1 MSFPTFLMSFA
12 ASHSGCQAS
21 TEIGA
26 TPAHTG
32 KVHTQVVLCLC
43 FVLTERTRQASCCT
57 SGQRE
62 LNFAL
67 TWIAFVFGSKTWLE
81 KWQLSH
87 GFAVDGAYFLGFSTV
102 LSEKQVVLLPIELF
116 ENWFSVSSV
125 QERLVLLASQL
136 LPSTLIGSNN
146 VQVARLVMG
155 CHECIRACLGMFLCT
170 FFPTQL
176 ETFIRRRKVVTW
188 SRPRTKILPAASRG
202 QWLTQHDFSWLLV
215 HLEF

>member
-1 MSFPTFLMSFA
+1 MSFA

-21 TEIGA
+21 TKIGA

-32 KVHTQVVLCLC
+32 KVHTQVVSCLC

-57 SGQRE
+57 SGPRE

-67 TWIAFVFGSKTWLE
+67 TWIAFVFGSKTWLA

-87 GFAVDGAYFLGFSTV
+87 GFAVDGAYCLGFSTF
-102 LSEKQVVLLPIELF
+102 LSEKCNCHTVSLWGRAYSLGFGTLEAGILATVVLLPIRLS
-116 ENWFSVSSV
+116 ENCFSVSSV

-136 LPSTLIGSNN
+136 LPSTLIGFNN

-155 CHECIRACLGMFLCT
+155 CHECIRACLGMFLCISSQYSSK
-170 FFPTQL
+170 PSSGVG
-176 ETFIRRRKVVTW
+176 KW
-188 SRPRTKILPAASRG
+188 
-202 QWLTQHDFSWLLV
+202 
-215 HLEF
+215 

>member
-21 TEIGA
+21 TKIGA

-32 KVHTQVVLCLC
+32 KVHTQVASCLC
-43 FVLTERTRQASCCT
+43 FVSTERTRQASCCT
-57 SGQRE
+57 SGRRE

-67 TWIAFVFGSKTWLE
+67 TWIAFVFGSKTWFE

-87 GFAVDGAYFLGFSTV
+87 GFAVDGAYVLGFSTV
-102 LSEKQVVLLPIELF
+102 LSEKCNCHTVSLWGRACSHWFRHVGSWDQVVLLPIGLS
-116 ENWFSVSSV
+116 ENCFSVSSV

-146 VQVARLVMG
+146 VQVARLVLG
-155 CHECIRACLGMFLCT
+155 CHECIRACLGMFLCVSSQYSSK
-170 FFPTQL
+170 PSSGVG
-176 ETFIRRRKVVTW
+176 KW
-188 SRPRTKILPAASRG
+188 
-202 QWLTQHDFSWLLV
+202 
-215 HLEF
+215 

>member
-21 TEIGA
+21 TKIGA

-32 KVHTQVVLCLC
+32 KVHTQVVSCLC
-43 FVLTERTRQASCCT
+43 FVSTERTRQASCCT
-57 SGQRE
+57 SGRRE

-87 GFAVDGAYFLGFSTV
+87 GFAVDGAYFLGFSTF
-102 LSEKQVVLLPIELF
+102 LSEKCNCHTVSLWGRAYSLGFGTLEAGILATVVLLPLGLS
-116 ENWFSVSSV
+116 ENCFSVSSV

-155 CHECIRACLGMFLCT
+155 CHECIRACLGMFLCISSQYSSK
-170 FFPTQL
+170 PSSGVG
-176 ETFIRRRKVVTW
+176 KW
-188 SRPRTKILPAASRG
+188 
-202 QWLTQHDFSWLLV
+202 
-215 HLEF
+215 